1 MGGRI
6 IMIKLIGIIIVIIG
20 FTLKLDTIAVVLS
33 AGVLTGLV
41 AGLSINEILTTLGQ
55 TFVSQRAI
63 ALFILTLP
71 VIGMCERYGLK
82 ERAATLISNAKS
94 LSAGKLLSVYALVRQ
109 VAAALSIRMSGHPQF
124 VRPLVNPMAQGAAV
138 SNFGEIDK
146 EDEDRIKASSA
157 AMDNYGNFFGQNLF
171 MASSGV
177 LLITS
182 TLQEQGYVV
191 DALDVAKASIT
202 IAVILFIMVLVQ
214 NHLLDKSLIKKYSK
228 KDN

>member
-1 MGGRI
+1 
-6 IMIKLIGIIIVIIG
+6 
-20 FTLKLDTIAVVLS
+20 
-33 AGVLTGLV
+33 
-41 AGLSINEILTTLGQ
+41 
-55 TFVSQRAI
+55 
-63 ALFILTLP
+63 
-71 VIGMCERYGLK
+71 
-82 ERAATLISNAKS
+82 
-94 LSAGKLLSVYALVRQ
+94 

-191 DALDVAKASIT
+191 DALDVAKASIP